1 MSLTV
6 NKNSPTFRNPFS
18 DTLSLIQYQIQEN
31 LPSGTRR
38 VWVEGNLKGFANLC
52 ITVFPSVGEYH
63 FIFHR
68 INNFRNIS
76 SSMTDEEISDIISG
90 YVIEIRDLID
100 RWVGLDN

>member
-1 MSLTV
+1 MSPTV
-6 NKNSPTFRNPFS
+6 NQNAPTFRNPFS
-18 DTLSLIQYQIQEN
+18 ATLSLIQYHLQEN

-38 VWVEGNLKGFANLC
+38 VWVDGNMKGFANLC

-76 SSMTDEEISDIISG
+76 PSMTDEEISDIISG
-90 YVIEIRDLID
+90 YVVEIRGLID
-100 RWVGLDN
+100 QWVSLND